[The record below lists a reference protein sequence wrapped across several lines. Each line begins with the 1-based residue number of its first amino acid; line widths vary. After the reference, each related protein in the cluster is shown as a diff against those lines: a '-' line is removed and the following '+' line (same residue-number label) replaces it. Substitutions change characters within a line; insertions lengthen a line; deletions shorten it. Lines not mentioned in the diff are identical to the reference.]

1 MLRYKVRR
9 DKRSQAPIF
18 DFEDKGYALLGE
30 FLLAEGR
37 NFGGEIMAFLEQGG
51 DERHKAEWAGNVFS
65 LEMDGDRVRV
75 VNDITDRECVVALG
89 ELTGIVKDYVD
100 MK

>member
-18 DFEDKGYALLGE
+18 DFEDKAYALLGE

-51 DERHKAEWAGNVFS
+51 VDRQEAEFAGNVFR
-65 LEMDGDRVRV
+65 LELDRDKVRI
-75 VNDITDRECVVALG
+75 VNDITDRECVVPLGDLKNIAREYYAL
-89 ELTGIVKDYVD
+89 T
-100 MK
+100 